1 MKKIGT
7 ETHTAPKLSGTG
19 DIKYILWIDAIGG
32 VYIQIV
38 DNDASGTFSKYL
50 FSVSKYQAE
59 RATSKALG
67 NLEAYNIERQEA
79 EIVEDNNNGAFLKA
93 ILRNILPEGEAK

>member
-1 MKKIGT
+1 MKQIGK
-7 ETHTAPKLSGTG
+7 ETHTALKLSGTG
-19 DIKYILWIDAIGG
+19 DIKYILWIDAIGD

-50 FSVSKYQAE
+50 FSVSKYQAQ
-59 RATSKALG
+59 RASSTALG
-67 NLEAYNIERQEA
+67 NLEAYNIESQET

-93 ILRNILPEGEAK
+93 ILRSLLPERGAK